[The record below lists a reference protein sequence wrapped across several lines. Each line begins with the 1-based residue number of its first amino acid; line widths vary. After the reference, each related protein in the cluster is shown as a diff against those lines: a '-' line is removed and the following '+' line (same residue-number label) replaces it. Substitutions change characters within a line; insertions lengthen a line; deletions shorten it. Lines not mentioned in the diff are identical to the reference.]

1 MITCPH
7 CSHPNPVTA
16 ESCSACLT
24 PLPVLTCCPNCG
36 AAAEVSARFCG
47 QCGFNL
53 RIPSADLPDV
63 FPMSAQ
69 ALIPMLSDDGGAAAM
84 PTLNLA
90 APPGDRF
97 SFKPLAPPKRAE
109 LLHVQTQTLLELP
122 IRSVIHLGKPN
133 DRVPPDV
140 DVSGFPNTE
149 IVSRI
154 HAALRVEGEAYYVED
169 VGSANGTYINNSLLS
184 VGAKHRL
191 IPGDRISLGKGDKVT
206 FIFQPA
212 T

>member
-7 CSHPNPVTA
+7 CSQPNPVTA
-16 ESCSACLT
+16 ERCSACLKR
-24 PLPVLTCCPNCG
+24 LPVLTCCHNCG
-36 AAAEVSARFCG
+36 AAAEVSGRFCG

-53 RIPSADLPDV
+53 RMVRDLPNA
-63 FPMSAQ
+63 FPLSAQ
-69 ALIPMLSDDGGAAAM
+69 AFIPVLSDDGGAAAM

-109 LLHVQTQTLLELP
+109 LLHVQTQTLLKLP

-133 DRVPPDV
+133 DRLPPDV

-149 IVSRI
+149 IVSRV
-154 HAALRVEGEAYYVED
+154 HAVLRVEGEAYYVED
-169 VGSANGTYINNSLLS
+169 MGSANGTYINGSPLN

-191 IPGDRISLGKGDKVT
+191 APGDRISLGKGDKVT
-206 FIFQPA
+206 FIFKPPS
-212 T
+212 